1 MNVTRLGLGTN
12 FKKQHNLGGQLHIAE
27 RTAPEAISAA
37 TLESETGIDR
47 YTLARGFRARFGSSP
62 HRYPIG
68 RRLER
73 VKAEIARLA
82 SRRIRLRRRLRRF
95 ADERHMTRYFKARF
109 GLTPSRYLALV
120 RVRARVKR

>member
-73 VKAEIARLA
+73 VKAEIARGWPLA
-82 SRRIRLRRRLRRF
+82 ESAYDAGF
-95 ADERHMTRYFKARF
+95 AASPTRD
-109 GLTPSRYLALV
+109 T
-120 RVRARVKR
+120 